1 MGKTEMTV
9 PYYIEYDYE
18 QVQVPQEILYY
29 CDSYTLDADREDLRY
44 LDCVYMNMGYY
55 GNDPNVLKRM
65 RNQYHYKVNP
75 VFE

>member
-1 MGKTEMTV
+1 MTV
-9 PYYIEYDYE
+9 PYYIEYDYK

-29 CDSYTLDADREDLRY
+29 CDSFTMDADREDLRY

>member
-1 MGKTEMTV
+1 MTV
-9 PYYIEYDYE
+9 PYYIEYDYK

-29 CDSYTLDADREDLRY
+29 CDSFTVDADREDLRY

-55 GNDPNVLKRM
+55 GNDPEQLKRM

>member
-1 MGKTEMTV
+1 MTV
-9 PYYIEYDYE
+9 PYYIEHNYK

-55 GNDPNVLKRM
+55 GNNPKVLQRM
-65 RNQYHYKVNP
+65 REDYFNNISP

>member
-1 MGKTEMTV
+1 MTV